1 MRSRSRPCRRP
12 TLRQL
17 RWPRR
22 LRWFRQR
29 KSIPTLASV
38 ANGKRNITRRQRPIM
53 TPAGIRTRR
62 AISGPRRT
70 KSSSPAKD
78 PTGAPRWRVFCCLC
92 ATTTGPPAISR
103 SAPLSGFVRSGS
115 RQRGNSTFRAFAAAL
130 AHFREPL
137 PGSSRSFYLLSR
149 ETGGIALE
157 R

>member
-1 MRSRSRPCRRP
+1 
-12 TLRQL
+12 
-17 RWPRR
+17 
-22 LRWFRQR
+22 
-29 KSIPTLASV
+29 
-38 ANGKRNITRRQRPIM
+38 M

-78 PTGAPRWRVFCCLC
+78 PTGAPLAGLLLSVCHYN
-92 ATTTGPPAISR
+92 GPPAISR